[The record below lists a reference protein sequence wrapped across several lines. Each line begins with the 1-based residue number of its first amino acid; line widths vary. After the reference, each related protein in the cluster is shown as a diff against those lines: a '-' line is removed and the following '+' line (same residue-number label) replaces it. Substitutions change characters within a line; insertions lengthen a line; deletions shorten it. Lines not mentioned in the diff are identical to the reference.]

1 MIPMRRIPTLPQEL
15 IVEIFLWLPVMSLM
29 RFRCVSKFFDALVL
43 DSDFTHVH
51 HLRSMTRDG
60 GTRFLMGKA
69 EDLYAVDLNKDGNT
83 SRWNFDRHDQYFNG
97 PCVNGSYCIW
107 KYDKEPVRIFNPS
120 IRKMIVLPYQRKN
133 SHSIKSLYYYSLGY
147 EPVEKKYK
155 VLMQVHNSSGL
166 AQSFI
171 LTLSIDKLWREI
183 KDSINF
189 FPCYSMKVCSIKGFI
204 YMMDYSKNS
213 IVAFDLRAENFR
225 VIGLGDDI
233 RKNIFDYDLIEVKGK
248 IALLDCW
255 GSFTGRNDLWILE
268 NFEKEEWKSHGIHI
282 PSQWK
287 DVEDILKPKY
297 GPPQGFCDSRD
308 GEIIF
313 IAVKNNILFCYFY
326 DVEKISWR
334 YLEIH
339 GAPIED
345 EINGINIY
353 VESLYLC

>member
-1 MIPMRRIPTLPQEL
+1 MASCY
-15 IVEIFLWLPVMSLM
+15 VMC
-29 RFRCVSKFFDALVL
+29 FRCVSKFFNALVL
-43 DSDFTHVH
+43 DLAFTLVH

-69 EDLYAVDLNKDGNT
+69 EDLYV
-83 SRWNFDRHDQYFNG
+83 
-97 PCVNGSYCIW
+97 
-107 KYDKEPVRIFNPS
+107 YDNEPVRIFNPS
-120 IRKMIVLPYQRKN
+120 TRKMVVLPYQRKN

-147 EPVEKKYK
+147 EPEEKKYK
-155 VLMQVHNSSGL
+155 VLMQVQNSSGH
-166 AQSFI
+166 ARNFI
-171 LTLSIDKLWREI
+171 YTLSIDKSWRKI
-183 KDSINF
+183 KDIINF
-189 FPCYSMKVCSIKGFI
+189 FSH
-204 YMMDYSKNS
+204 NS

-233 RKNIFDYDLIEVKGK
+233 YKNLFDYDLIEVKEK

-255 GSFTGRNDLWILE
+255 GSFTGRNNLWILE
-268 NFEKEEWKSHGIHI
+268 NLEKEEWKNHGIHI
-282 PSQWK
+282 RTQWK

-313 IAVKNNILFCYFY
+313 IETKNNILFCYFN
-326 DVEKISWR
+326 DVGKISWR